1 MNSSDYYFKC
11 AQVLDKVGKVW
22 YNHKVLDVILRELK
36 RTGRGELMADIDEQ
50 LTGLIHDWFAYFFT
64 IFF

>member
-36 RTGRGELMADIDEQ
+36 RTGRGELMTDIDEQ
-50 LTGLIHDWFAYFFT
+50 LTGLIHDWFARLRGA
-64 IFF
+64 